1 MGAVTDS
8 VNAVTYDPVNRPA
21 VANLLEILSQ
31 CIPGNPAPA
40 SLASELTG
48 MDLGNFKRQVAQAVT
63 RELEGIRDRYE
74 EALQKS
80 GGKYLD
86 DLQAS
91 GAEKARQNA
100 AETMRE
106 VRDAVG
112 LSAS

>member
-8 VNAVTYDPVNRPA
+8 LTTVTYEPVKRPA

-31 CIPGNPAPA
+31 CIPGNPTPA
-40 SLASELTG
+40 SLAS
-48 MDLGNFKRQVAQAVT
+48 DLAGENLGSFKRRVVEAVT

-74 EALQKS
+74 EALQRT

-86 DLQAS
+86 DIQAL
-91 GAEKARQNA
+91 GAQKARENA
-100 AETMRE
+100 ADTMRRI
-106 VRDAVG
+106 RDAVG